1 MKSSKPKKQ
10 RKQHYTMPLHMSR
23 KAFSAHLSN
32 ELRGELGRRSLE
44 IRKEDKVKVMR
55 GKYKGKEGKVVR
67 LERGKFQVF
76 IDKITIKKTSGK
88 EVNIPF
94 RPSNLMLTEVSREDK
109 KRLKR
114 KKAKKAPKKDSKKEN
129 K

>member
-1 MKSSKPKKQ
+1 M
-10 RKQHYTMPLHMSR
+10 
-23 KAFSAHLSN
+23 
-32 ELRGELGRRSLE
+32 
-44 IRKEDKVKVMR
+44 
-55 GKYKGKEGKVVR
+55 R

-109 KRLKR
+109 KRLKG
-114 KKAKKAPKKDSKKEN
+114 KKAKEAPKKDSKKEN